1 MIIRNSPLVSQTSE
15 VVGVTQQEGEAA
27 QQMKCHPPSRVQL
40 PSPDEVQK
48 EQRVSEPRE
57 YLRVHFSRRRSL
69 IPVPQMRRLVLRKV
83 IGDIHLQL

>member
-1 MIIRNSPLVSQTSE
+1 LLARNVLEWIPLQERVQMALVSQTSE

-69 IPVPQMRRLVLRKV
+69 I
-83 IGDIHLQL
+83 QL